1 MAKVGAFT
9 FVLHSHLPY
18 CRRAGR
24 WPHGEEW
31 IHEAAAETY
40 IPLLNVLYD
49 LLEEGVSPRLTIG
62 ITPILTEQ
70 LADPDIV
77 AHFQEYA
84 LEKIAA
90 AEKDIARLEALA
102 AAADRAEAEAAQAAE
117 AAAAAIEQERVAGLD
132 TEVAERSAEAI
143 AELEQR
149 EERHTAVGVATV
161 PGAPATSRAT
171 ALGSEPARVAA
182 PAPGAGTDAAD
193 ELEQASAP
201 KADVEDV
208 AAQTEVPAAALESQ
222 IVGEAEGGPVEIA
235 VEPAPTDPPDP
246 HRLYLARWYRDWYA
260 ATLRSF
266 VDRFGCDI
274 VGAFRRLQDVGAIEI
289 ITSMATHCYS
299 PLVARDSTLYGQ
311 LAIGIAS
318 YERHYGRKPRA
329 MWLPE
334 CAYRPGYIDDQTGVQ
349 KPGVE
354 EFLAGQGI
362 GCFFAET
369 HMVEG
374 GRPVGKALDVA
385 IGPYGAIQRRYTIPI
400 PDYVEPAERTTY
412 RPYHVA
418 GTEVAVVGR
427 NDQTGGQ
434 VWSGA
439 QGYPGDGNYREFHKK
454 DSFSGMQ
461 YWRVTGPKI
470 ELGDKDYWHPEWAE
484 GSVHSH
490 VAHFVSLVEDLLTE
504 YHERT
509 GAFGLISSNYDT
521 ELFGHWWF
529 EGVAWLKGVLRG
541 LANSAI
547 VDLTTASDFLGAHPP
562 DQAVLLPEGSW
573 GSGGTHFTWKN
584 PDNEWIWPL
593 IHSAERT
600 MEQIVARHPDAQGDE
615 TFVLEQI
622 ARELVLLES
631 SDWPFLIS
639 TGQAREYS
647 EGRFAEH
654 LARFHRLA
662 AALEGG
668 NTDEARQLAAQYY
681 EMDNPFPQIDYRV
694 FAEREGRA
702 G

>member
-1 MAKVGAFT
+1 MAKLGAFT

-49 LLEEGVSPRLTIG
+49 LLDEGVKPRLTIG

-77 AHFQEYA
+77 AHFQEYL
-84 LEKIAA
+84 LEKTAA
-90 AEKDIARLEALA
+90 AEKDIVRLEALA
-102 AAADRAEAEAAQAAE
+102 VAADRAAAE
-117 AAAAAIEQERVAGLD
+117 AAADAAVDAVEQTRVAGLD
-132 TEVAERSAEAI
+132 TAVEQRSAEAI
-143 AELEQR
+143 TELEQR
-149 EERHTAVGVATV
+149 EAAHTAVVASTV
-161 PGAPATSRAT
+161 PGVPAAQPATDTPDMPVAAT
-171 ALGSEPARVAA
+171 TDLAVEPVLAVEPAPDTLAEA
-182 PAPGAGTDAAD
+182 PRAD
-193 ELEQASAP
+193 
-201 KADVEDV
+201 
-208 AAQTEVPAAALESQ
+208 VPAAALASHLVSE
-222 IVGEAEGGPVEIA
+222 VEEAPVAIE
-235 VEPAPTDPPDP
+235 VVVAPPEPPDP
-246 HRLYLARWYRDWYA
+246 HRLHLARWYRDWYT

-266 VDRFGCDI
+266 TERFNSDI
-274 VGAFRRLQDVGAIEI
+274 VGAFKQLQDIGAIEI

-311 LAIGIAS
+311 LAVGIAS

-334 CAYRPGYIDDQTGVQ
+334 CAYRPGYIDEQSGVQ

-354 EFLAGQGI
+354 AFLAEQGI

-374 GRPVGKALDVA
+374 GLPVGKALDAA
-385 IGPYGAIQRRYTIPI
+385 IGPYGAIRRRYTVPV
-400 PDYVEPAERTTY
+400 PDYVEPADRTTY
-412 RPYHVA
+412 RPYYVA
-418 GTEVAVVGR
+418 GTDVAVIGR
-427 NDQTGGQ
+427 NDQTGSQ

-439 QGYPGDGNYREFHKK
+439 QGYPGDANYREFHKK

-470 ELGDKDYWHPEWAE
+470 ELGDKDYWHPDWAE
-484 GSVHSH
+484 GSVQNH
-490 VAHFVSLVEDLLTE
+490 VEHFVHLVEDLLTA
-504 YHERT
+504 YQART
-509 GAFGLISSNYDT
+509 DTFGLISSNYDT
-521 ELFGHWWF
+521 ELFGHWWY

-547 VDLTTASDFLGAHPP
+547 VELTTASDFLAEHPP
-562 DQAVLLPEGSW
+562 EEAVMLPEGSW
-573 GSGGTHFTWKN
+573 GSGGTHLTWKN
-584 PDNEWIWPL
+584 PDNEWMWPL
-593 IHSAERT
+593 IHSAERD
-600 MEQIVARHPDAQGDE
+600 MEQLVARYPSAQADE
-615 TFVLEQI
+615 AFVLQQI

-654 LARFHRLA
+654 MARFHRLT
-662 AALEGG
+662 AALAGG
-668 NTDEARQLAAQYY
+668 NTREARDLAEQYY
-681 EMDNPFPQIDYRV
+681 ELDNPFSTIDYRV
-694 FAEREGRA
+694 FAEREGQPLLKQEA
-702 G
+702 